1 MLEDNLIFNRM
12 NLFAMKLWLVFY
24 LVSFVTLLWA
34 VFLTSS
40 GIMLGISLVL
50 VCMVVGTNF
59 TVVFIDLKRHHQRFD
74 KLRALHRDS
83 VEVPARAGAG
93 K

>member
-1 MLEDNLIFNRM
+1 M
-12 NLFAMKLWLVFY
+12 NIFAMKTWMAFY

-40 GIMLGISLVL
+40 GIMLGISLIL
-50 VCMVVGTNF
+50 VCMVVGTNV
-59 TVVFIDLKRHHQRFD
+59 TVVFMDVKRHHQRFD
-74 KLRALHRDS
+74 KVRDLHRDA
-83 VEVPARAGAG
+83 VQVPARAGAG